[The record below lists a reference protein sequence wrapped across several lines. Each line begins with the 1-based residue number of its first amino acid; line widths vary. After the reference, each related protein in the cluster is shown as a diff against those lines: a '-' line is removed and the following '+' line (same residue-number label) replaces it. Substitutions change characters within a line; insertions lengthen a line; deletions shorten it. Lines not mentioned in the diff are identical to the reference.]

1 MIIAITPSPREGIE
15 INTPKARRRLN
26 PLKGDVAQTPNPGDG
41 EPHPLGRGR
50 GQRSPFLL
58 FLF

>member
-1 MIIAITPSPREGIE
+1 MVKAIASSPREGIE

-50 GQRSPFLL
+50 G
-58 FLF
+58 